1 MLSDK
6 IYARIHTM
14 EISEIENQLKAI
26 KEALLQVGEMRPG
39 SLTEQYSVCGKKNCR
54 CIDPK
59 KPKKH
64 GPYYQ
69 LSYVHAGKNTSRF
82 IRPKFYQKI
91 KQETEEYKKF
101 KLLVDRWISISIQY
115 SQNKMDLEKKREAN
129 QKSKKLKL

>member
-1 MLSDK
+1 
-6 IYARIHTM
+6 M
-14 EISEIENQLKAI
+14 ELKEIENQLKTI
-26 KEALLQVGEMRPG
+26 KKTLLKVEGMRPG

-54 CIDPK
+54 CIDPE

-82 IRPKFYQKI
+82 IRPQFYKQI

-101 KLLVDRWISISIQY
+101 KLLVERWITFAIQY
-115 SQNKMDLEKKREAN
+115 SQTKMDLEKKREAN
-129 QKSKKLKL
+129 VKSKKLKL